1 MIRLLVVD
9 IDGVLSLGEAA
20 PFDGTVLQRLAAV
33 NDRARHDP
41 RHLAITL
48 CTGRPAPYVEVLTQV
63 IHGFY
68 PAIYEHGAGLY
79 IPEPYG
85 FKWHPSLTPAVHMQ
99 LMQLHSLLYD
109 ALVATGRAFF
119 QPGKSA
125 SFSLFA
131 RPGVPLHE
139 VCSEA
144 ARLAHQFG
152 DTFLVE
158 AGATCVNVLVGGL
171 DKAEGVRWLSRE
183 TGISLADMAGVGDAQ
198 GDMPFMQLLAWAAA
212 PANAHAAVKQIA
224 HYTSPH
230 EDGQGLVDILERIR
244 EFMPSVSERSQG
256 EPGQNTLR
264 L

>member
-20 PFDGTVLQRLAAV
+20 PFDGTVLQRLAEI
-33 NDRARHDP
+33 NDRARHHP
-41 RHLAITL
+41 THLAITL
-48 CTGRPAPYVEVLTQV
+48 CTGRPAPYVEVLTQI

-68 PAIYEHGAGLY
+68 PVVYEHGAGLY
-79 IPEPYG
+79 LPEPYG
-85 FKWHPSLTPAVHMQ
+85 FKWHPTLTPAVHMQ
-99 LMQLHSLLYD
+99 LMQLHSLLHD

-119 QPGKSA
+119 QPGKSV

-139 VCSEA
+139 VGNEA

-158 AGATCVNVLVGGL
+158 AGATCVNVLVRGL

-183 TGISLADMAGVGDAQ
+183 TGISLAGMAGVGDAP
-198 GDMPFMQLLAWAAA
+198 GDIPFMQLLAWAAA
-212 PANAHAAVKQIA
+212 PANAHATVKQMA
-224 HYTSPH
+224 HYTSAY
-230 EDGQGLVDILERIR
+230 EDGQGLVDIVTRVLHLHDPTTSR
-244 EFMPSVSERSQG
+244 
-256 EPGQNTLR
+256 
-264 L
+264 